1 MKSLMKPFRLSLV
14 LLATGMSARA
24 QAPPSDLPRTVT
36 AVYDREVSAKESM
49 LLSVAE
55 AMPEDKYDFAPVNG
69 EFKGVRTFGQMIRHV
84 AIDNYVD
91 GAALL
96 QDKVPIDP
104 GVHENG
110 PDSIR
115 TKAELVKLLRD
126 SYVYL
131 RRAMRTVNQKNLMQL
146 INFQNA
152 NIPRLMI
159 VNSAISH
166 PMDHYGQLI
175 EYLRMNGI
183 DPQAKP

>member
-1 MKSLMKPFRLSLV
+1 MKPILLSAVV
-14 LLATGMSARA
+14 LAAGMGLIYQS
-24 QAPPSDLPRTVT
+24 PPSRLPQTVT
-36 AVYDREVSAKESM
+36 EVYDRDVSAKESM
-49 LLSVAE
+49 LMSVAE

-96 QDKVPIDP
+96 QEKIPVDP

-115 TKAELVKLLRD
+115 AKTELVKLLRD

-131 RRAMRTVNQKNLMQL
+131 HRAMRTVNQKNLMQL

-183 DPQAKP
+183 DPQAKR

>member
-1 MKSLMKPFRLSLV
+1 MKSILLSAV
-14 LLATGMSARA
+14 LLASGIGVGA
-24 QAPPSDLPRTVT
+24 QAPPTDLPHNVT
-36 AVYDREVSAKESM
+36 EVCDREVSAKERM

-55 AMPEDKYDFAPVNG
+55 AMPEGKYDFAPVNG
-69 EFKGVRTFGQMIRHV
+69 EFKGVRTFGEMIRHV

-96 QDKVPIDP
+96 GEKVPIDP

-115 TKAELVKLLRD
+115 TKAELLKLLRD
-126 SYVYL
+126 SYAYL
-131 RRAMRTVNQKNLMQL
+131 RKGMRTVNQKNLMQL
-146 INFQNA
+146 VDFQNA
-152 NIPRLMI
+152 RVPRLMI

-183 DPQAKP
+183 DPQAQR